1 MALVFGDLI
10 TDALVEINALTP
22 GQPPDAG
29 DMALGLTRGNMVLD
43 NWTARSLMQYVTR
56 LDSYVLPS
64 SKQSYTIG
72 PNGADITADRPQDIL
87 AAAMVDTTQNPNV
100 FIHIA
105 VVPPDIWESYTVLG
119 YSTSVPTQLWYQRT
133 FPNGTIWLRGIPNN
147 LSYQLRIE
155 TKQNLGQAAA
165 LNTQFIFPPGYYKAF
180 MLSVAEVLCN
190 PFGKVGDIKA
200 DVTARARLARADVVS
215 ANSEPML
222 MELDQLR
229 TGKEKPYYNW
239 LLPPY
244 QQY

>member
-1 MALVFGDLI
+1 
-10 TDALVEINALTP
+10 
-22 GQPPDAG
+22 
-29 DMALGLTRGNMVLD
+29 
-43 NWTARSLMQYVTR
+43 
-56 LDSYVLPS
+56 
-64 SKQSYTIG
+64 
-72 PNGADITADRPQDIL
+72 
-87 AAAMVDTTQNPNV
+87 
-100 FIHIA
+100 
-105 VVPPDIWESYTVLG
+105 
-119 YSTSVPTQLWYQRT
+119 
-133 FPNGTIWLRGIPNN
+133 
-147 LSYQLRIE
+147 
-155 TKQNLGQAAA
+155 
-165 LNTQFIFPPGYYKAF
+165 